1 MNIQVRI
8 RTDESFS
15 RISYIKD
22 WLNETPRGLAFEH
35 NKPGNHHYH
44 LYLFGLERNCD
55 AMRRHLGKHL
65 PKECYA
71 VGITAGKKKVKITP
85 EYAYQYGTTKSL
97 NNPIWTKGFPLE
109 ELETYHKNAEKFY
122 KVPIVVS
129 DTDAKLP
136 EVIYKVD
143 RVWEKLRD
151 HKDEYKDMSIARIK
165 SKISADYLNNGKAI
179 PRSADLHRYA
189 ISLYYLNLYV
199 GEDRHGF
206 VTDTALEEY
215 YINTRT

>member
-1 MNIQVRI
+1 MNVQVRI
-8 RTDESFS
+8 RVDEDFA

-44 LYLFGLERNCD
+44 VYLFGLERNCD

-109 ELETYHKNAEKFY
+109 ELETYHKNAEKYY
-122 KVPIVVS
+122 KVPLLVTEKDGELPVV
-129 DTDAKLP
+129 L
-136 EVIYKVD
+136 YKID
-143 RVWEKLRD
+143 RVWEKLRNAA
-151 HKDEYKDMSIARIK
+151 DEYQDMTIARIK

-189 ISLYYLNLYV
+189 MSLFYLNKYKNE
-199 GEDRHGF
+199 GTYDQIP
-206 VTDTALEEY
+206 DTALEEY
-215 YINTRT
+215 YQNTRT